1 MKGDRRLEHIFAFEI
16 SAPKVAKLLSS
27 KVYDKTDEL
36 HLWINRG
43 ANANSKVQEKAYLK
57 VLEVSCSTP

>member
-43 ANANSKVQEKAYLK
+43 ANAN
-57 VLEVSCSTP
+57 